1 MFHPSEK
8 AIRTVLGD
16 IVIWLES
23 NEDDALAFVAE
34 SEEKVPDAKVM
45 VVGMDGANV
54 LLRES
59 GKKKGRPTERPVL
72 EGDSGEMKSCYKN
85 AMVGTISFYTEK
97 TVLKNGKATKEPER
111 MSGIYAARMPEE
123 RFPTFKSKL
132 EREVRIAESRLAP
145 EATKIVLMDGAR
157 GLWKYVEDTPLFDGY
172 EMLLDFYHMTEHLSR
187 LSEALFGKRKAD
199 AQKWYQQY
207 RDKIKHNPTGVVSML
222 RSVKYHQGKP
232 REKKLSKCRRD
243 TIRRECTFFQNN
255 QQRMDYAR
263 FQENTWPIGS
273 GPTESGCKTLVKQ
286 RLCRSGMRWTRQG
299 GQPVLSLRSIV
310 KSNRWDALWK
320 QYVAQLTPCV
330 T

>member
-1 MFHPSEK
+1 
-8 AIRTVLGD
+8 
-16 IVIWLES
+16 
-23 NEDDALAFVAE
+23 
-34 SEEKVPDAKVM
+34 
-45 VVGMDGANV
+45 MDGANV

-59 GKKKGRPTERPVL
+59 GKKKGRPTERPVS

-85 AMVGTISFYTEK
+85 AMVGTVSFYTEK
-97 TVLKNGKATKEPER
+97 TVLKDGKATREPER
-111 MSGIYAARMPEE
+111 MSGIYTARMPEE

-132 EREVRIAESRLAP
+132 EREVRIAESRLSP
-145 EATKIVLMDGAR
+145 ETTKIVLMDGAR

-207 RDKIKHNPTGVVSML
+207 RDKIEHNPTGVVTML
-222 RSVKYHQGKP
+222 RSVKYHQGKL
-232 REKKLSKCRRD
+232 KSGKLSKCRRD

-263 FQENTWPIGS
+263 FLENTWPIGS

-299 GQPVLSLRSIV
+299 GQSVLSLRSIV

-320 QYVAQLTPCV
+320 QYIAQLTPCV